1 MDGVDAALVT
11 ISSAQCKTEA
21 ALTYPYPPSLRQRL
35 LHAIDPDTRL
45 SLHELATLNIEVG
58 EVFAE
63 GAIAVLARANCAPE
77 MLVAIG
83 SHGQTLR
90 HAPRADQPYSLQIG
104 SPATIAARTGIL
116 TVADFRAMDIAYG
129 GEGAPLVPAF
139 HEWTMGNSNEN
150 RVVANIGGIANL
162 TFLPATRDSALV
174 GYDTG
179 PGNCLMDV
187 WCSSQQGTAFDADGA
202 WAASGIC
209 CEALLHA
216 LLEHPY
222 FLVPPPKST
231 GREVFNFAY
240 LEKILARPEFA
251 VLKPADVQATLA
263 TLTAETLAR
272 EVEGWVG
279 DGPARV
285 LVCGG
290 GARNRHLMATLAARL
305 TPLPVTSTSALGIDP
320 DMVEACAFAWL
331 AYMRISARAV
341 RLTTGAQ
348 ARSVI
353 LGATYAPTP
362 SSSKI

>member
-1 MDGVDAALVT
+1 V
-11 ISSAQCKTEA
+11 
-21 ALTYPYPPSLRQRL
+21 
-35 LHAIDPDTRL
+35 
-45 SLHELATLNIEVG
+45 
-58 EVFAE
+58 
-63 GAIAVLARANCAPE
+63 NCAPE
-77 MLVAIG
+77 RLVAIG

-90 HAPRADQPYSLQIG
+90 HAPRADKPYSVQIG
-104 SPATIAARTGIL
+104 SPATVAARTGVL

-139 HEWTMGNSNEN
+139 HAWTMGNSNEN
-150 RVVANIGGIANL
+150 RVVVNIGGIANL
-162 TFLPATRDSALV
+162 TFLPGTRDAALL

-187 WCSSQQGTAFDADGA
+187 WCGARLGTAFDADGA

-209 CEALLHA
+209 CEALLQD

-222 FLVPPPKST
+222 FKVKPPKST
-231 GREVFNFAY
+231 GREIFNFAY
-240 LEKILARPEFA
+240 LEQILARPEFSILNA
-251 VLKPADVQATLA
+251 ADVQATLA
-263 TLTAETLAR
+263 SLTVETLAR
-272 EVEGWVG
+272 EIEGRISA
-279 DGPARV
+279 GPARV

-290 GARNRHLMATLAARL
+290 GARNRYLMNKLAARL
-305 TPLPVTSTSALGIDP
+305 TPMAVTSTRALGTDP

-353 LGATYAPTP
+353 LGAIYAPTP